1 MARDR
6 PNQVLLLL
14 VLVCLTL
21 AGLSLY
27 TGVSAL
33 PHAELLGLF
42 RGQALSSQWS
52 VIVWEIR
59 LPRTLMALGIGAGLG
74 IAGAVLQAV
83 FRNPLAEPSVLGIS
97 SGATAFAL
105 ATMVLLPGWF
115 AAVEQVA
122 GTLTMPTLAA
132 LGAALTL
139 TLLMVLAGR
148 QNWDPQRIILLGIS
162 VNVFAGALL
171 GLSAYWATDQQ
182 LRILSFWSLGSLA
195 ASNVTQ
201 VLVMAM
207 FLALGCAVL
216 LRHWRFLNALL
227 LGESEAFHLGFPV
240 VSAKRQCLLAVALIS
255 GAAVAFTGI
264 IGFVGLVVPH
274 VMRLLTGPNHRY
286 LLWYAMLAGGAFLLA
301 ADTLARLVMAPLELP
316 VGILT
321 AFVGGPFLVLLL
333 SLRSSWQLTR

>member
-1 MARDR
+1 MARER

-14 VLVCLTL
+14 ILACAGL
-21 AGLSLY
+21 AGFSLY
-27 TGVSAL
+27 AGVSPL
-33 PHAELLGLF
+33 PADQLRSILRGDGL
-42 RGQALSSQWS
+42 SPQWA

-59 LPRTLMALGIGAGLG
+59 LPRVLMALGIGAGLSL
-74 IAGAVLQAV
+74 AGAVLQAV
-83 FRNPLAEPSVLGIS
+83 FRNPLAEPSVLGVS

-105 ATMVLLPGWF
+105 ATMVMLPGWF
-115 AAVEQVA
+115 SAVERWA
-122 GTLTMPTLAA
+122 GPLTMPALAA
-132 LGAALTL
+132 LGAGL
-139 TLLMVLAGR
+139 TLLLLVVLAGR

-195 ASNVTQ
+195 SSSGVQ
-201 VLVMAM
+201 VVVMAV
-207 FLALGCAVL
+207 FLSVGGWVL
-216 LRHWRFLNALL
+216 LHHWRFLNALL
-227 LGESEAFHLGFPV
+227 LGESEAFHLGFRV
-240 VSAKRQCLLAVALIS
+240 MSAKRYCLLAVALIS

-286 LLWYAMLAGGAFLLA
+286 LLWYAMLAGGAFLLG
-301 ADTLARLVMAPLELP
+301 ADTLARLVLAPLELP

-321 AFVGGPFLVLLL
+321 AFVGGPFLVFLL
-333 SLRSSWQLTR
+333 SMRSSWQLTR